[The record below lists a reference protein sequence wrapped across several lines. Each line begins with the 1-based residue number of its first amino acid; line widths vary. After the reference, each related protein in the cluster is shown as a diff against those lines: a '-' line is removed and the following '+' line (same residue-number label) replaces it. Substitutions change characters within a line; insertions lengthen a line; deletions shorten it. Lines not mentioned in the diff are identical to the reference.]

1 MSNRDLLNE
10 FLEYKQNIS
19 MCSDQTIRAYRND
32 LNQFADFLLK
42 NEVSI
47 LESST
52 MDIQDYLSEVGKN
65 KNIST
70 SSMARKL
77 ASIKSLYRYL
87 ANNKIISKNI
97 SRLIKSPKT
106 PKRLPNFLTAKEI
119 KRLLDY
125 PYGDSIKDM
134 RDRLILEL
142 FYATGIRIS
151 ELVRIKINDIDFKD
165 KLIKIKGKGNKERFV
180 IFGDGM
186 LVVLNMPLP
195 GMEEYVLSFP
205 NYYVTGILISL
216 IIGLIFLSYF
226 GVRFAG
232 ETKKRSDAL
241 NKLQQ
246 ILAKEYELES
256 LGGQAAAAAHS
267 LGTPLA
273 TITVVAKEMRKE
285 VGDNS
290 KFTKDI
296 DLLISQTKR
305 CSEILKKISQKQII
319 KDEFLSA
326 MSFEN
331 LLEEIIKSFKESSEK
346 NIKLNTDKDINK
358 IDIKRNPELV
368 YGLRNFIGNAVKF
381 SNQNILISIISDN
394 INLYILIED
403 DGPGFPEDIIK
414 ALGEP
419 YIKSRSKLSKD
430 NKGLG
435 LGTFLGKT
443 LLERQSAVIS
453 FENGSSL
460 NGAIVKIKWRIND
473 ISI

>member
-1 MSNRDLLNE
+1 
-10 FLEYKQNIS
+10 
-19 MCSDQTIRAYRND
+19 
-32 LNQFADFLLK
+32 
-42 NEVSI
+42 
-47 LESST
+47 
-52 MDIQDYLSEVGKN
+52 
-65 KNIST
+65 
-70 SSMARKL
+70 
-77 ASIKSLYRYL
+77 
-87 ANNKIISKNI
+87 
-97 SRLIKSPKT
+97 
-106 PKRLPNFLTAKEI
+106 
-119 KRLLDY
+119 
-125 PYGDSIKDM
+125 
-134 RDRLILEL
+134 
-142 FYATGIRIS
+142 
-151 ELVRIKINDIDFKD
+151 
-165 KLIKIKGKGNKERFV
+165 
-180 IFGDGM
+180 
-186 LVVLNMPLP
+186 MPLP

-226 GVRFAG
+226 GIRFAG

-273 TITVVAKEMRKE
+273 TISVVSKEMRKE

-290 KFTKDI
+290 KLTKDL
-296 DLLISQTKR
+296 DLLIIQTKR
-305 CSEILKKISQKQII
+305 CSDILKKISQKKII
-319 KDEFLSA
+319 SDEFLSS
-326 MSFEN
+326 MSFED

-346 NIKLNTDKDINK
+346 KIQLNIDRDTNK

-381 SNQNILISIISDN
+381 ANNNIIISIVSYI

-403 DGPGFPEDIIK
+403 DGPGFPDDIIE

-419 YIKSRSKLSKD
+419 YIKSKSKLSK
-430 NKGLG
+430 NNAGLG

-453 FENGSSL
+453 FENGSALS
-460 NGAIVKIKWRIND
+460 GAKVKIKWSVND
-473 ISI
+473 LST

>member
-1 MSNRDLLNE
+1 MDLATIFRLEENLNLDRKTLV
-10 FLEYKQNIS
+10 FLRWIAIFGQLFSVNIV
-19 MCSDQTIRAYRND
+19 YFFLD
-32 LNQFADFLLK
+32 LNFPVLLCHIIIFIGLFTNIYLQFGLKVTLLK
-42 NEVSI
+42 DLYSTLFLVYDIIQLSVLLFLTGGIFNPFSI
-47 LESST
+47 LLIVPTIVSST
-52 MDIQDYLSEVGKN
+52 FLSMG
-65 KNIST
+65 ST
-70 SSMARKL
+70 
-77 ASIKSLYRYL
+77 
-87 ANNKIISKNI
+87 II
-97 SRLIKSPKT
+97 LGT
-106 PKRLPNFLTAKEI
+106 LTVI
-119 KRLLDY
+119 LLFT
-125 PYGDSIKDM
+125 
-134 RDRLILEL
+134 LTFFNL
-142 FYATGIRIS
+142 
-151 ELVRIKINDIDFKD
+151 
-165 KLIKIKGKGNKERFV
+165 
-180 IFGDGM
+180 
-186 LVVLNMPLP
+186 PLP

-226 GVRFAG
+226 GIRFAG

-273 TITVVAKEMRKE
+273 TISVVAREMRKE
-285 VGDNS
+285 VGDSS
-290 KFTKDI
+290 KLTKDI

-305 CSEILKKISQKQII
+305 CSEILKKISQKKII
-319 KDEFLSA
+319 SDEFLSS
-326 MSFEN
+326 MSFED
-331 LLEEIIKSFKESSEK
+331 LLEDIIKSFKESSEK
-346 NIKLNTDKDINK
+346 KIILNTDKDINK

-419 YIKSRSKLSKD
+419 YIKSRSKLSKT
-430 NKGLG
+430 NAGLG

-443 LLERQSAVIS
+443 LLERQLAVIS
-453 FENGSSL
+453 FDNDSSL
-460 NGAIVKIKWRIND
+460 KGAKVKIKWS
-473 ISI
+473 ISDLSFST